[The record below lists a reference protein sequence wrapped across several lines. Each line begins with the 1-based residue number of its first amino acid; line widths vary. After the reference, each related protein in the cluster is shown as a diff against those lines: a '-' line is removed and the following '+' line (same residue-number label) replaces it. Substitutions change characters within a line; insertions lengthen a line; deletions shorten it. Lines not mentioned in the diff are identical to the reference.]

1 MGDILITDA
10 LTGRAIAVAPDGNAA
25 RVSEG
30 EDWHLSPSVFFPG
43 CSLLNY
49 APALVSVLADF
60 LAQAGVADG
69 TSLLCCGK
77 ILDFEEN
84 GAARRAAADEALR
97 AAVAA
102 AGVKRIVAACPN
114 CAAALKRALSGGE
127 GALAVE
133 VVPLP
138 QALAE
143 MGCCIDED
151 AVARVL
157 QAKGRAT
164 DGEVRLWVHDSCPD
178 HGDYG
183 FGRGVRALLPASLLI
198 EENLEPVSRCCGST
212 ARAAG
217 RFEAA
222 LAQGARRGDEAASHG
237 ASALVTAC
245 MSCAP
250 SLALAQEALSVV
262 HYLEFLCDYPMDW
275 RTAARPMALRFLLE
289 DKGDVPVSAGRDFLR
304 LAPCAGEAL

>member
-1 MGDILITDA
+1 MDEIRITDA
-10 LTGRAIAVAPDGNAA
+10 LTGAVIAVAPDGNTA

-30 EDWHLSPSVFFPG
+30 EDRHLSPSVFFPG

-77 ILDFEEN
+77 ILDFEED
-84 GAARRAAADEALR
+84 GAVRRAAADEALR
-97 AAVAA
+97 TAVAA
-102 AGVKRIVAACPN
+102 AGVERIVAACPN

-127 GALAVE
+127 GAPAVE
-133 VVPLP
+133 VAPLP
-138 QALAE
+138 RVLAE
-143 MGCCIDED
+143 MGCRIDED
-151 AVARVL
+151 VVARVL
-157 QAKGRAT
+157 EAKRRAA
-164 DGEVRLWVHDSCPD
+164 DGEMRLWVHDSCPD
-178 HGDYG
+178 RDGYG
-183 FGRGVRALLPASLLI
+183 FGRGVRALLPDSLLI
-198 EENLEPVSRCCGST
+198 EENLMPSSRCCGSA

-250 SLALAQEALSVV
+250 SLALAQEALPVV
-262 HYLEFLCDYPMDW
+262 HYLEFICDYPMDW
-275 RTAARPMALRFLLE
+275 RASARPMALRFLLE
-289 DKGDVPVSAGRDFLR
+289 DEGERARCDGRAFMSLS
-304 LAPCAGEAL
+304 PCAGGAL